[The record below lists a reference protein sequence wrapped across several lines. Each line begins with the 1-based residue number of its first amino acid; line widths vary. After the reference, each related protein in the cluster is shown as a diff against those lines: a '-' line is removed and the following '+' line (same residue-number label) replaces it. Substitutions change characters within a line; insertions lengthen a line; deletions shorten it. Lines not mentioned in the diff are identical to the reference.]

1 MKKSE
6 FETRLMVGIA
16 SQRLALLRE
25 SEARNLFY
33 SSEMHEPEEKKK
45 IYLLEL
51 NEETFILRSDLIF
64 DDATTQFFYVTKEIY
79 EYSEENL
86 KYALFVLRRV
96 EHRAYEILSKLNL
109 RGYYSKKE
117 FVRNLVHRMPQLELL
132 GDAVKDRKSGKT
144 FIVIKEEILH
154 FAYKEGDSE
163 SYMNLAKKDFNERIL
178 QQCIEIIT
186 SIFKQEKVKG
196 ISK

>member
-16 SQRLALLRE
+16 SQRLGLLRE

-33 SSEMHEPEEKKK
+33 SSEMHEPEDKKK

-51 NEETFILRSDLIF
+51 NDDTFILRSDLIF

-96 EHRAYEILSKLNL
+96 EHKAYDILAKLNL

-117 FVRNLVHRMPQLELL
+117 FVRNLISRVPQLELI
-132 GDAVKDRKSGKT
+132 GDAVKYRRSGQT
-144 FIVIKEEILH
+144 LMTIKEEILH
-154 FAYKEGDSE
+154 FMYKDGDSE
-163 SYMNLAKKDFNERIL
+163 SYMDLAKKDFNERIL
-178 QQCIEIIT
+178 QQCIEIAT
-186 SIFKQEKVKG
+186 ATLKHEKN
-196 ISK
+196 